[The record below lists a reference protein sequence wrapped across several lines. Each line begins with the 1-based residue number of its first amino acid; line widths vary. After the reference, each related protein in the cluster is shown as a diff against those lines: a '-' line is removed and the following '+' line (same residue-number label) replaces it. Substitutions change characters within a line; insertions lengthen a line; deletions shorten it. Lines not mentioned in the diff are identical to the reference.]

1 MMARSI
7 FTALFCILLTGC
19 SSAYY
24 SALEKVGVHKRD
36 LLVKRVE
43 AARESQAKASTQFQ
57 TALEQFRSVVS
68 VPGGKLEEK
77 YNKLKTEL
85 DRSETKAKEVRDRI
99 TAIENVSEALFDE
112 WKAEL
117 EQYENENLRRLSAEQ
132 LERSKD
138 RYGNMI
144 KAMKKAEGK
153 IEPVLKPFRDNVLF
167 LKHNLNAK
175 AIGSLDS
182 EVSKISD
189 NVEVLIRN
197 LEVAMS
203 EADEFISVMKAGRED

>member
-1 MMARSI
+1 MTRSI
-7 FTALFCILLTGC
+7 FTVLICVLLTAC

-36 LLVKRVE
+36 LLVRRVE
-43 AARESQAKASTQFQ
+43 AARQSQAEASTQFQ
-57 TALEQFRSVVS
+57 TALEEFRSVVS

-77 YNKLKTEL
+77 YNKLKSEL
-85 DRSETKAKEVRDRI
+85 DRSEARAKDVRDRI
-99 TAIENVSEALFDE
+99 EAIENVSEALFDE

-117 EQYENENLRRLSAEQ
+117 KQYENENLRRLSAKQ

-138 RYGNMI
+138 RYSDMI

-167 LKHNLNAK
+167 LKHNLNAQ
-175 AIGSLDS
+175 AIGSLNA

-189 NVEVLIRN
+189 NVDLLLRD

-203 EADEFISVMKAGRED
+203 EADNFIAEMKAERGE

>member
-1 MMARSI
+1 MARSI

-68 VPGGKLEEK
+68 VSGGKLEEK